1 MTVLYALLYWGTKVW
16 NIEINFVL
24 LKKKTNKKLD
34 LKTSDSD
41 SDSEIIYSD
50 KDYIEYNIIKKNVLM
65 CLGDFC

>member
-1 MTVLYALLYWGTKVW
+1 MIEYSKINCGSQPVYIHYTVHDGKYT
-16 NIEINFVL
+16 
-24 LKKKTNKKLD
+24 
-34 LKTSDSD
+34 DSD